1 MPHDLRRTVETN
13 LTRMGFTRFIADRLV
28 NHVAGSEASFAA
40 LRGFD
45 YLAKVITGVRF
56 KDGIEATTPDQIAA

>member
-28 NHVAGSEASFAA
+28 NHVAGT
-40 LRGFD
+40 GFSPPHFEG
-45 YLAKVITGVRF
+45 KVETGRTSSQQ
-56 KDGIEATTPDQIAA
+56 GG